1 MNSSLHS
8 QIYAPIKFGLDY
20 IRRREMIPKAWWG
33 FDETGKIRR
42 LCQATCAITPPIE
55 LNRANTEERKYSYY
69 QGMIWSKQRGDL
81 LFNPPDPRKIT
92 HCKDEL
98 REKFIE
104 NHFKYK
110 VEFLYWPFYSRYEKI
125 SPHTGKIEVVFE
137 GFEEFEGYPFNRGD
151 YWESKIKET
160 QLFIDGWKGNKQA
173 TRHPAKDGFP
183 GYVTVHKCAYHE
195 RAVEIVLREDYISAE
210 KPEILIVPEDGD
222 GFKDL
227 YKLAKPAKYS
237 YDDTFTAFKKL
248 SYTVEPSIH
257 DPLFRQQV
265 RVEYNECKEP
275 IRSYFQKASH
285 LEYVRHTDE
294 ARTAVTVHISAQGTR
309 YCRPKYNPTIIRP
322 SIKHNPL
329 PKFPII
335 STGLG
340 FKVPKAYVV
349 RFEGTKILT
358 RYYANPFHSRRRKP
372 TCSEYLQ
379 KRVELAKARY
389 NAKDFA
395 KKSQQSVDYIRFI
408 DQFRNMKPAI
418 KLSGRNAVNL
428 IDFFVVHQVSYEW
441 DRRNKEYD
449 PKFQFLGF
457 QDLDNAS
464 VKNHDVR
471 SRPIAYP
478 SKLQA
483 IIKLKKLFGHWH
495 DSESDEEVDEE
506 ADFCLDESLDV
517 DESVESE
524 HDEDEQDFQ
533 FEKPVEKQVVQ
544 LARNKSM
551 QVESDEELFEPI
563 EIGNEGYEEEITD
576 DESDAKILH
585 LIRTDDDSDEKI
597 LHLIGT
603 DDAKIVHLIRTVHEV
618 EELEFEDESQRI
630 KDIEEMEPLVAESN
644 VHSSLEI
651 SEIGSDHHVD
661 DVVASNESNEFKFTP
676 SSKIYLKPK
685 PNVRVY
691 DDKRVEVT
699 GHGEVC
705 AQSVEL
711 KEVIHRQVVTRSTYE
726 SGLTINEI
734 EKATIVQGNA
744 ERAITHEGGV
754 FRDKIN
760 YNPSIAEHSR
770 DVSVQN
776 ATFAQMKAFRPDLC
790 RSLVL
795 YPESD
800 EEDSEIQFNTEE
812 VQTSVVEYARQ
823 REVTTEEVQAS
834 VVDDARQMEVNTEE
848 IQSSVVDDS
857 RQMEVNSEEIQS
869 SVVDDARQMEVNS
882 EEIQALVVQDH
893 GDERDDELI
902 YTLDYQDTAN
912 SEDEEDASME
922 ERNDNIVA

>member
-8 QIYAPIKFGLDY
+8 QIYAPIQLGLDY
-20 IRRREMIPKAWWG
+20 IWKREMIPKGWWG

-55 LNRANTEERKYSYY
+55 LNRANTEERDYSYY
-69 QGMIWSKQRGDL
+69 QGMIWSRQRGDL

-98 REKFIE
+98 REKLIE

-195 RAVEIVLREDYISAE
+195 RAVEIVVREDHISAE
-210 KPEILIVPEDGD
+210 EPEDLVVPEYGD
-222 GFKDL
+222 GFRRAYHFKRPVN
-227 YKLAKPAKYS
+227 YI
-237 YDDTFTAFKKL
+237 YDDTVHAFKKL

-257 DPLFRQQV
+257 DPLFREQV

-285 LEYVRHTDE
+285 LEYVHHTDE

-309 YCRPKYNPTIIRP
+309 YCRPKYNPRIILP

-358 RYYANPFHSRRRKP
+358 KYYANPFHSRRRKP

-441 DRRNKEYD
+441 DRRNKDYD
-449 PKFQFLGF
+449 PKFQFVGL

-478 SKLQA
+478 SKWQA
-483 IIKLKKLFGHWH
+483 IIKLKKLFGHWP
-495 DSESDEEVDEE
+495 DSESDEEVNEE

-517 DESVESE
+517 DEYVESE
-524 HDEDEQDFQ
+524 HDEDEQDFK

-563 EIGNEGYEEEITD
+563 EIGNEGYEEEIT
-576 DESDAKILH
+576 EDAKVL
-585 LIRTDDDSDEKI
+585 
-597 LHLIGT
+597 
-603 DDAKIVHLIRTVHEV
+603 HLIRTVHEV

-630 KDIEEMEPLVAESN
+630 TEIEEMEPLVAESN

-661 DVVASNESNEFKFTP
+661 DVVASNESNAFKFTP
-676 SSKIYLKPK
+676 SSKIYLQPK

-691 DDKRVEVT
+691 DDKKVEVT

-711 KEVIHRQVVTRSTYE
+711 QEVIHRQVVTRSTYE

-734 EKATIVQGNA
+734 ERATIVQGNA
-744 ERAITHEGGV
+744 ERAIAHEGGV
-754 FRDKIN
+754 FRDTIN
-760 YNPSIAEHSR
+760 YNPSIAQHSM

-776 ATFAQMKAFRPDLC
+776 ATFAQMKAFRPDLY
-790 RSLVL
+790 RSIVL

-800 EEDSEIQFNTEE
+800 EDDD
-812 VQTSVVEYARQ
+812 VQTSVVEDARQ
-823 REVTTEEVQAS
+823 IEVNTEEIQSSVVDDARQIEVNTEEIQSSVVDNARQIEVNTEEIQYS

-848 IQSSVVDDS
+848 IQLSVVQND
-857 RQMEVNSEEIQS
+857 RQM
-869 SVVDDARQMEVNS
+869 RVNS

-893 GDERDDELI
+893 GYEGDDDLM

-922 ERNDNIVA
+922 ERNDNIVD